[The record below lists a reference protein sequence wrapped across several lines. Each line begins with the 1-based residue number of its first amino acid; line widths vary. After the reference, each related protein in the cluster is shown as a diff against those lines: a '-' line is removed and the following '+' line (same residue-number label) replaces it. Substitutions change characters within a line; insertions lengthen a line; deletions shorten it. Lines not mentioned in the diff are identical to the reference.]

1 MRAYRNKRG
10 GAVRFVSRAVSS
22 VALLGA
28 MAASVAAADNPAPPA
43 PPQQRDAVAA
53 KFMMTCAGCHSLSGA
68 KLSGPDLSHV
78 AAWPETQLKTAIK
91 RMAPRVGPL
100 ADGDVDTLAD
110 LLRAPDVRARLK
122 AEEARI
128 QAMFMA
134 KLEPANAA
142 IGKKLF
148 FGKTELHNGG
158 LACSACHAAAGE
170 GGNLGPDL
178 TSAFNRIGETP
189 LISGI
194 EKAGYKIM
202 EPHYRWRPITKQEAV
217 HIAKYLSTLDPK
229 TAHAGRPAFAHV
241 GAGGAMAAMIG
252 LVLYLKSG
260 RKGREMKLQRRR
272 K

>member
-1 MRAYRNKRG
+1 MAW
-10 GAVRFVSRAVSS
+10 RFISQTVTVITFLGVMTNII
-22 VALLGA
+22 VADGP
-28 MAASVAAADNPAPPA
+28 ASPAPA
-43 PPQQRDAVAA
+43 QQRDAAA
-53 KFMMTCAGCHSLSGA
+53 GKFVMTCAGCHSLSGA
-68 KLSGPDLSHV
+68 KLNGPDLSHV
-78 AAWPETQLKTAIK
+78 VAWPEAQLKTAIK
-91 RMAPRVGPL
+91 RMTPRVGPL
-100 ADGDVDTLAD
+100 GDADVDTLAD

-122 AEEARI
+122 
-128 QAMFMA
+128 AMFMA

-148 FGKTELHNGG
+148 FGKTELQNGG
-158 LACSACHAAAGE
+158 LACAACHAAAGE

-178 TSAFNRIGETP
+178 ASAFSRIGETP

-217 HIAKYLSTLDPK
+217 HITKFLSTLDPK
-229 TAHAGRPAFAHV
+229 TAHAGRPAFAQV

-252 LVLYLKSG
+252 LVLYLKNG
-260 RKGREMKLQRRR
+260 RKGREMKLRRRR

>member
-1 MRAYRNKRG
+1 MKFRWLNPR
-10 GAVRFVSRAVSS
+10 V
-22 VALLGA
+22 
-28 MAASVAAADNPAPPA
+28 VAAIVSGVFAFSSGAQEAARAPELK
-43 PPQQRDAVAA
+43 RDAVAG
-53 KFMMTCAGCHSLSGA
+53 KFVMTCAGCHSLSGL
-68 KLSGPDLSHV
+68 KLNGPDLSHV
-78 AAWPETQLKTAIK
+78 AAWPEAQLKTAIK
-91 RMAPRVGPL
+91 RMTPRVGPL
-100 ADGDVDTLAD
+100 ADSDVDALAG

-122 AEEARI
+122 VEEARI

-148 FGKTELHNGG
+148 FGKTELQNGG
-158 LACSACHAAAGE
+158 LACAACHAAAGE

-178 TSAFNRIGETP
+178 TSAFSRIGETP

-194 EKAGYKIM
+194 EKAGYKVM

-229 TAHAGRPAFAHV
+229 TAHAGRPAFAPL

-252 LVLYLKSG
+252 LVLYLRNG
-260 RKGREMKLQRRR
+260 RKGRETRLQRRR